1 MNTPED
7 HNDIPSD
14 SESEGTS
21 AAATPGDG
29 ESLTLE
35 QQLEQA
41 IAAQADAWDRFLRT
55 QADLENYRKRVSR
68 EREEDRKYCV
78 LPLVRDL
85 LPQIDNLNR
94 AIEACQKAS
103 PEADSP
109 AAGLLQGVQMVMGE
123 MVSVL
128 GRYGTTP
135 IKAEGEAF
143 DPTVHE
149 ALQQVPSNEH
159 PPMTVMMEY
168 ERGYLLHDRVIRP
181 SKVIVSVAPP
191 QASDAAE

>member
-1 MNTPED
+1 
-7 HNDIPSD
+7 
-14 SESEGTS
+14 
-21 AAATPGDG
+21 
-29 ESLTLE
+29 
-35 QQLEQA
+35 
-41 IAAQADAWDRFLRT
+41 
-55 QADLENYRKRVSR
+55 
-68 EREEDRKYCV
+68 
-78 LPLVRDL
+78 
-85 LPQIDNLNR
+85 
-94 AIEACQKAS
+94 
-103 PEADSP
+103 DSP

-149 ALQQVPSNEH
+149 ALQQVPSSEH

>member
-14 SESEGTS
+14 SESEATS
-21 AAATPGDG
+21 ATPGAG
-29 ESLTLE
+29 EPLTIE